1 MTTLVCN
8 TGPLIALAK
17 IQKIDLLN
25 ELGLENILIP
35 YRVQK
40 ELLGKIGEESC
51 FIESALESFI
61 QIRKRDKASDELE
74 KRVSR
79 LDAGEQEVILL
90 GTTMTDDVLLLI
102 DDKAGRRVAKQLG
115 LSVVGTA
122 GILLLFKQQ
131 GLVEKVM
138 PLLTE
143 IRQRGYWLSDV
154 LMAQVQQKAGE

>member
-1 MTTLVCN
+1 
-8 TGPLIALAK
+8 
-17 IQKIDLLN
+17 
-25 ELGLENILIP
+25 
-35 YRVQK
+35 
-40 ELLGKIGEESC
+40 
-51 FIESALESFI
+51 
-61 QIRKRDKASDELE
+61 
-74 KRVSR
+74 VSR